1 MTTNEFGFFWQQ
13 SKILIPN
20 ELNRF
25 IKLSFHELFLIYK
38 TQVQE
43 IIFALALLKSILLNT
58 FSS

>member
-43 IIFALALLKSILLNT
+43 IIFAFALLKSILLNT